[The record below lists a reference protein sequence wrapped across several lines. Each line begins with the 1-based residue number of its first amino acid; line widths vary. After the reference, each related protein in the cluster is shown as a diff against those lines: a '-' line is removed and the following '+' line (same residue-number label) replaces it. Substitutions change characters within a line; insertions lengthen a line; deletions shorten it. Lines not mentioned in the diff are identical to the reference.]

1 MKGVPEYENK
11 SKDCD
16 FWWLMEEPKK
26 IMAGLDVKANLRMSI
41 IEKLSHPSLCVKS
54 HLKLMMIT
62 WTGSINDYKT

>member
-26 IMAGLDVKANLRMSI
+26 IMAGLDVKANLRLSI
-41 IEKLSHPSLCVKS
+41 IEKIISS
-54 HLKLMMIT
+54 IT
-62 WTGSINDYKT
+62 MR